1 MSSSDTGTRQLGSQR
16 GSELVGGGGGV
27 ASSSSPSSMSMAAVA
42 LALAAELVSGGSLAF
57 VVGGDGLG
65 FP

>member
-1 MSSSDTGTRQLGSQR
+1 
-16 GSELVGGGGGV
+16 
-27 ASSSSPSSMSMAAVA
+27 MAAVA